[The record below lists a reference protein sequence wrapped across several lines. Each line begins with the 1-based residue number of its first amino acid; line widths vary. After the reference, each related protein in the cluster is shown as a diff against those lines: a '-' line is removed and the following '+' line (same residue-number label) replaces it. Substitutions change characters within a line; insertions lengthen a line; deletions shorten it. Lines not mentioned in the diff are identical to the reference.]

1 MTDGLLGKDN
11 KNVFNVAKLIAHFQ
25 NNTYSLKRHMWNDVS
40 EEWPFYTDQERAL
53 FRRSKPQ
60 NLTPPLSDGSSSSS
74 IVSGLS
80 SSSSRP
86 ASPQGI
92 ISAPPPSSSGGGG
105 GVGGQLNKRKNADG
119 FGADSSGDGGPA
131 SKRKRV
137 SKYVRPREMYGSDYG
152 GKSPMLLSSPKQT
165 RPITT
170 RPSPEYYQQTSYQ
183 PVQSP
188 KAPAVTAAAT
198 ARIRRRTV
206 SSSSSGSFRSFDPSL
221 GGAGAC
227 DSSDDEPEQQ
237 QQQQQQTT
245 ATTASPP
252 MQEETTTSTS
262 PSSTA
267 VAAAA
272 AAAAGFQDPQSVD
285 DQQQQLD
292 EDWRNRYVRIETVEQ
307 RKLYKEEFARNYS
320 QYMVLHTFFS
330 EQGQR
335 FAQLNHQ
342 LQRHKKGSTVYKV
355 RSSKLSSQPLL
366 YTQFH
371 MMLVV
376 IHCVFYCPQELESQI
391 MKEYNA
397 MNNEEFKQKH
407 RDFKQLHLKMVHIKQ
422 LVQEYDNIHYRQRTA
437 AGSHSHGGD
446 RTDRNRTSV
455 ASR

>member
-92 ISAPPPSSSGGGG
+92 ISAPPPSSSGIGGGG

-119 FGADSSGDGGPA
+119 FGADGSGDGGPA

-198 ARIRRRTV
+198 SGQRIRRRTV

-237 QQQQQQTT
+237 QQQTT

-272 AAAAGFQDPQSVD
+272 AAAAAATGFQDPQSVD

-292 EDWRNRYVRIETVEQ
+292 QDWRNRYVRIETVEQ

-355 RSSKLSSQPLL
+355 RSSKLSSQPL
-366 YTQFH
+366 YTH
-371 MMLVV
+371 
-376 IHCVFYCPQELESQI
+376 
-391 MKEYNA
+391 
-397 MNNEEFKQKH
+397 
-407 RDFKQLHLKMVHIKQ
+407 
-422 LVQEYDNIHYRQRTA
+422 
-437 AGSHSHGGD
+437 AGSNTLCFFIA
-446 RTDRNRTSV
+446 RRNWNR
-455 ASR
+455 RL